1 MFKKLK
7 KLTRIGCRAA
17 LLGGASLL
25 AMPVMS
31 AYAQTQDADTT
42 ANDKNVI
49 LVVGQRLSNANSIN
63 QQKNS
68 ANIVNV
74 ISADDLGKLPDA
86 NVADALARVPG
97 VTVVVNQET
106 GEGEFVSI
114 RGFGGTYNAYAI
126 NGVRVALTDTDS
138 RKMSMTVLPPNG

>member
-97 VTVVVNQET
+97 VTVV
-106 GEGEFVSI
+106 
-114 RGFGGTYNAYAI
+114 
-126 NGVRVALTDTDS
+126 
-138 RKMSMTVLPPNG
+138 